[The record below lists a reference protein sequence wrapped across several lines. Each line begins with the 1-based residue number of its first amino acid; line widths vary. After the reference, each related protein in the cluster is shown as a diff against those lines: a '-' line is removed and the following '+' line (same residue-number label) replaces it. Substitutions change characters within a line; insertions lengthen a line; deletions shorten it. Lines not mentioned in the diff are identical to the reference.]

1 MTDYRTLLEHDR
13 DRIGTAS
20 FTFDDVTR
28 RRDGKRRRQR
38 ITAGV
43 VGIAVFVAAAWI
55 VRDVA
60 SLDRARTVPA
70 ASPTTEPTATP
81 STYSGPTYTLGPVT
95 PKDIALGDAFSR
107 AWVDGDGEGAAATF
121 SAEGTFDGFPPAI
134 LPALHDWFRAGGWT
148 FGDAA
153 CGVHGWDDRRGVVGC
168 TFPYENDLTRGVGLR
183 PQSMTVSFVTDS
195 GGIKTAWFGAG
206 GDFEYNLF
214 GWPNENR
221 GNDDLFGDLW
231 DMFLGWLSSQHPD
244 DFVHMYDADRG
255 YPILDRTSI
264 DLWRRHTAEFLAL
277 GPRPASFDDWL
288 AKQGFE
294 VQARR
299 ICVTRTDEFW
309 ATKKADDLHG
319 RAFDAAMAE
328 TSAATLAEL
337 RALPLDTEADRAT
350 MAAFLPLAERWIQLF
365 RQKAAGEGPTGD
377 AAFFQRRDLQVSMSA
392 LIDGCLVSYGLSG

>member
-60 SLDRARTVPA
+60 SLNRGEVVVPG
-70 ASPTTEPTATP
+70 ASTTEPTATP
-81 STYSGPTYTLGPVT
+81 STYTGPTYTLGPVT
-95 PKDIALGDAFSR
+95 PKDIALGDTFAR
-107 AWVDGDGEGAAATF
+107 AWVDGDGQAAATTF
-121 SAEGTFDGFPPAI
+121 SPEGTFDGFPPAI

-148 FGDAA
+148 FGNGA

-168 TFPYENDLTRGVGLR
+168 TFPYENDLTRALGLR

-195 GGIKTAWFGAG
+195 AGIETAWFGAG
-206 GDFEYNLF
+206 GDFEYNMF

-221 GNDDLFGDLW
+221 GSDDLFGDVW

-244 DFVHMYDADRG
+244 DFVRMYDAERG
-255 YPILDRTSI
+255 YPILDPDSI
-264 DLWRRHTAEFLAL
+264 DLWERHTDEFIAL
-277 GPRPASFDDWL
+277 PPESFTDWL
-288 AKQGFE
+288 ARQSLE
-294 VQARR
+294 VRARQ
-299 ICVTRTDEFW
+299 ICVTKTDAFW
-309 ATKKADDLHG
+309 ASKKADDLHG

-328 TSAATLAEL
+328 VSAETLAQL
-337 RALPLDTEADRAT
+337 RALTLGSEADRAT
-350 MAAFLPLAERWIQLF
+350 MNAFVPLAERWIELF
-365 RQKAAGEGPTGD
+365 RGFAAGEGPTGD
-377 AAFFQRRDLQVSMSA
+377 DAFFERRGLQVSMGR
-392 LIDGCLVSYGLSG
+392 LLDGCLISYGLPG